1 MKLKP
6 VLFVLTAL
14 ALSGCAG
21 LKEQQLAI
29 DQLSIK
35 VNELKASVDASNGRI
50 DDLGNRLTLLQEK
63 VDASRAEI
71 EKLSAASV
79 PAAPPEGLKVV
90 PLAEEPL
97 RYNPGPDQKGHTTR
111 ESMKD
116 AEPMYNRG
124 QDLFMAGRYEEAR
137 QVFTSF
143 IKAYPRHSLSDN
155 ALYWIGEAYYTEKD
169 FEKALEKYKKAEA
182 WKQVGDTLNTLGRGL
197 EAVQAYGKAR
207 IAQELQEQERRNE
220 RVEEK
225 VAEATGESSPARQK
239 RAQQDQRQ

>member
-169 FEKALEKYKKAEA
+169 FEKALEKFAEVSDKYPEENKTPDALLKAGLSLKEM
-182 WKQVGDTLNTLGRGL
+182 GRS
-197 EAVQAYGKAR
+197 EQANAYFERLLSKYPSSNAAAMARKA
-207 IAQELQEQERRNE
+207 LKGER
-220 RVEEK
+220 
-225 VAEATGESSPARQK
+225 
-239 RAQQDQRQ
+239 

>member
-1 MKLKP
+1 
-6 VLFVLTAL
+6 
-14 ALSGCAG
+14 
-21 LKEQQLAI
+21 
-29 DQLSIK
+29 
-35 VNELKASVDASNGRI
+35 
-50 DDLGNRLTLLQEK
+50 
-63 VDASRAEI
+63 
-71 EKLSAASV
+71 
-79 PAAPPEGLKVV
+79 V

-169 FEKALEKYKKAEA
+169 FEKALEKFAEVSDKYPEENKTPDALLKAGLSLKEM
-182 WKQVGDTLNTLGRGL
+182 GRS
-197 EAVQAYGKAR
+197 EQANAYFERLLSKYPSSNAAAMARKA
-207 IAQELQEQERRNE
+207 LKGER
-220 RVEEK
+220 
-225 VAEATGESSPARQK
+225 
-239 RAQQDQRQ
+239 